1 MWYDESDLF
10 LVKKA
15 LSLKL
20 PEFLQNI
27 PHADIIEEKALD
39 LLNIPS
45 AVTLSLQLSLLPMK
59 KKSIFLLERLI
70 LKTTKLTCLRPQ
82 LLNAAVKVLDF
93 QIFAAILL
101 LCLKKRVFWR
111 NILKSLTVPGLDHH

>member
-27 PHADIIEEKALD
+27 PHADIIKEKALD

-45 AVTLSLQLSLLPMK
+45 AVTLSPTLLATNEEKIYFFCWKDLS
-59 KKSIFLLERLI
+59 
-70 LKTTKLTCLRPQ
+70 
-82 LLNAAVKVLDF
+82 
-93 QIFAAILL
+93 
-101 LCLKKRVFWR
+101 
-111 NILKSLTVPGLDHH
+111 